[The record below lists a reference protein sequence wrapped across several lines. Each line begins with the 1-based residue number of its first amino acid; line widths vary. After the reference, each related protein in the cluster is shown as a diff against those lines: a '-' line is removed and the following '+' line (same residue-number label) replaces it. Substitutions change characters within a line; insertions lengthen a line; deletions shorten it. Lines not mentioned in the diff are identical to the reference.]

1 MAERLRDVAAS
12 PTECDVRWLLVTFRN
27 VGVRGHPPGGCW
39 VTVWIDVYDV
49 EVTDGRRGLGPG
61 SGEMSEGNNPPA
73 HNPSDH
79 VPRPLGR

>member
-12 PTECDVRWLLVTFRN
+12 PTECDVRWLRVSFRN
-27 VGVRGHPPGGCW
+27 VGAPVRPPGGCW

-49 EVTDGRRGLGPG
+49 EVTDDRRGLGPG
-61 SGEMSEGNNPPA
+61 GGEMSERNNPPA
-73 HNPSDH
+73 HSPSDY